1 MLLCNGREG
10 ECTDTKYVLKIHLHV
25 WHSLV
30 PDLTHITEISQRT
43 QEYINAGMY
52 NMTEW
57 ELVNEQVV
65 LAVQKWNNVETI
77 HQQLLRAITVIQKRY
92 TVKEKSKIK
101 KKHQKF
107 EVSGH
112 KKLDKDEH

>member
-1 MLLCNGREG
+1 
-10 ECTDTKYVLKIHLHV
+10 
-25 WHSLV
+25 
-30 PDLTHITEISQRT
+30 
-43 QEYINAGMY
+43 MY

-65 LAVQKWNNVETI
+65 LAVQKWNTVETI